1 MPKREGA
8 EEVAHNDLLHE
19 LAKKGANY
27 VRLKKDETKIKGEIS
42 KENTQIKAV
51 INDNPTLFVLNG
63 KHKEVTAPL
72 GDGMNEVFFQIQKR
86 ESVSM
91 VDNVVDLVKQKLGAK
106 ADNFIMKVEVLH
118 ENSLEAMKNQG
129 LITDQDII
137 DWTSVKETESLII
150 KMNKVKK

>member
-1 MPKREGA
+1 MPKRGEGA
-8 EEVAHNDLLHE
+8 EEVAHKDLLHE

-27 VRLKKDETKIKGEIS
+27 VRLKKDENKIKGEIS
-42 KENTQIKAV
+42 KENAEIKQIIKSD
-51 INDNPTLFVLNG
+51 IQYEING
-63 KHKEVTAPL
+63 KHKEITAPL
-72 GDGMNEVFFQIQKR
+72 GDGLNEVFFQIQTR
-86 ESVSM
+86 ESISM
-91 VDNVVDLVKQKLGAK
+91 VDNIVDLVKSKLGKK

-150 KMNKVKK
+150 KMNKTKR